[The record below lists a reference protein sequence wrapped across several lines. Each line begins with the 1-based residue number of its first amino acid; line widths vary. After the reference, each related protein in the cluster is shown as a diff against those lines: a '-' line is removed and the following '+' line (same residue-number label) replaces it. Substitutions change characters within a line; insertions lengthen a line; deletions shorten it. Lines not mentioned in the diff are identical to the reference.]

1 MLDTADVAPA
11 AARGRP
17 RRKTALA
24 AKDFLAKLVDPSSHS
39 SLQVSWLV
47 SHAVAALGPLA
58 C

>member
-1 MLDTADVAPA
+1 MLNVADAAPA

-24 AKDFLAKLVDPSSHS
+24 AKDFLAKLVDPSGHS

-47 SHAVAALGPLA
+47 GDAASRFT
-58 C
+58 